1 MTDPTPATNRPDP
14 HSLSYE
20 QARDALAHVV
30 QQLETGGAT
39 LEQSL
44 ALWEYGEALVA
55 RCQQWLDD
63 AQARIER
70 AQQNQ
75 PTVPSS
81 AATEDP
87 AAADD
92 GVDER

>member
-1 MTDPTPATNRPDP
+1 MTDETQADPRPDP
-14 HSLSYE
+14 QGLSYE
-20 QARDALAHVV
+20 QARDALARIVE
-30 QQLETGGAT
+30 QLEAGGAT

-70 AQQNQ
+70 AQQTQ
-75 PTVPSS
+75 QEHADQEDRS
-81 AATEDP
+81 A
-87 AAADD
+87 
-92 GVDER
+92 